1 MIRDGFIRVAAST
14 PEVKVADVEYNREQ
28 VCVQI
33 EEGRKKGASM
43 MVFPE
48 LVLTGYTCGELFIQ
62 KSLLAKAKE
71 ELRKLI
77 AFTSGDTMLVFVGLP
92 WEYNNKL
99 YNVAAAIQDGKLL
112 GLVPKR
118 WIPNYS
124 EFYEGRYFNPGWE
137 KIIDVSW
144 DGYQVPMGMK
154 LLFSCDNV
162 ENLVV
167 GAEICED
174 VWVLNPPSIAH
185 ASAGA
190 TVIVNCSA
198 SDEVTGKSEYR
209 RSLISGQ
216 SARLLCAYIYANAGE
231 GESSQDLVF
240 GGQNIIAENGN
251 ILSESA
257 RFENQ
262 TIYADIDLERLE
274 CERRRMTTYQT
285 EGREDYRFVSFT
297 LDRKPLALERAIDP
311 TPFVP
316 HDAGSRNRRCEEI
329 LSIQAMGLKKRLKHT
344 GCRHAVVGIS
354 GGLDSTLALLVTVRA
369 FDLLGIPRENI
380 LSVTMPC
387 FGTTDR
393 TYQNACQLTKKLG
406 ATLKEVDIREA
417 VTIHFRD
424 IEQDPSVHDVTYEN
438 SQARQRTLVL
448 MNLANKIGGLVIGT
462 GDMSELA
469 LGWAT
474 YNGDHMSMYGV
485 NCSVPKMLVRH
496 LVRYYADTCGEK
508 ELSDILLDVLDT
520 PVSPELLP
528 PEEDGKIAQKTE
540 DLVGPYELHD
550 FYLYYILRFG
560 YRPGKIYRLA
570 RQAFDGAYDK
580 ETILK
585 WLKVFYRRFFNQQF
599 KRSCLPDGP
608 KVGSAA
614 VSPRGDLR
622 MPSDACSRLW
632 LEELETLDED
642 CVYGVPETKAAGGS
656 L

>member
-1 MIRDGFIRVAAST
+1 MKDGFIRVAAST

-28 VCVQI
+28 ICCRI
-33 EEGRKKGASM
+33 IEGRERGAKI

-48 LVLTGYTCGELFIQ
+48 LVLTGYTCGELFNQ
-62 KSLLAKAKE
+62 KPLLTKARE
-71 ELRKLI
+71 ELKKLVD
-77 AFTSGDTMLVFVGLP
+77 FTAGSDMLVFAGVP

-99 YNVAAAIQDGKLL
+99 YNTAAAIQDGELL
-112 GLVPKR
+112 ALIPKMCL
-118 WIPNYS
+118 PNYS
-124 EFYEGRYFNPGWE
+124 EFYELRYFNPGFEKPVAVPWE
-137 KIIDVSW
+137 
-144 DGYQVPMGMK
+144 DGYVLMGSK
-154 LLFSCDNV
+154 ILFNCANV

-174 VWVLNPPSIAH
+174 VWVLNPPSIGH

-198 SDEVTGKSEYR
+198 SDETTGKSDYR

-216 SARLLCAYIYANAGE
+216 SARLLCGYIYANAGE
-231 GESSQDLVF
+231 GESTQDLVF
-240 GGQNIIAENGN
+240 GGQNIIAENGTM
-251 ILSESA
+251 LAESR
-257 RFENQ
+257 RFENE
-262 TIYADIDLERLE
+262 TVYADMDLERLE

-285 EGREDYRFVSFT
+285 AGRENYVFIDFSLHEVENRPERF
-297 LDRKPLALERAIDP
+297 IDP
-311 TPFVP
+311 SPFVP
-316 HDAGSRNRRCEEI
+316 QDEESRNRRCEEI

-344 GCRHAVVGIS
+344 GCRSAVIGIS

-369 FDLLGIPRENI
+369 FDLLGLARDKII
-380 LSVTMPC
+380 CVTMPC

-393 TYQNACQLTKKLG
+393 TYHNACYLTKKLG
-406 ATLKEVDIREA
+406 ASLLEVDIKDA
-417 VTIHFRD
+417 VANHFRD
-424 IEQDPSVHDVTYEN
+424 IGHDSSVHDVTYEN
-438 SQARQRTLVL
+438 SQARERTQVL
-448 MNLANKIGGLVIGT
+448 MDIANKYNGMVIGT

-485 NCSVPKMLVRH
+485 NSSVPKTLVRH
-496 LVRYYADTCGEK
+496 LVRYFADTCGEK
-508 ELSDILLDVLDT
+508 ELSEVLLDVLDT

-528 PEEDGKIAQKTE
+528 PEKDGKIAQKTE

-550 FYLYYILRFG
+550 FYLYYILRYG
-560 YRPGKIYRLA
+560 YHPGKIYRLA
-570 RQAFDGAYDK
+570 VMAVEGVYDNAV
-580 ETILK
+580 ILK
-585 WLKVFYRRFFNQQF
+585 WLKVFYRRFFSQQF

-632 LEELETLDED
+632 LEELEQIEI
-642 CVYGVPETKAAGGS
+642 
-656 L
+656 

>member
-1 MIRDGFIRVAAST
+1 MNMKDGFIRVAAST

-28 VCVQI
+28 ICCRI
-33 EEGRKKGASM
+33 IEGRERGAKI

-48 LVLTGYTCGELFIQ
+48 LVLTGYTCGELFNQ
-62 KSLLAKAKE
+62 KPLLTKARE
-71 ELRKLI
+71 ELKKLVD
-77 AFTSGDTMLVFVGLP
+77 FTAGSDMLVFAGVP

-99 YNVAAAIQDGKLL
+99 YNTAAAIQDGELL
-112 GLVPKR
+112 ALIPKMCL
-118 WIPNYS
+118 PNYS
-124 EFYEGRYFNPGWE
+124 EFYELRYFNPGFEKPVAVPWE
-137 KIIDVSW
+137 
-144 DGYQVPMGMK
+144 DGYVLMGSK
-154 LLFSCDNV
+154 ILFNCANV

-174 VWVLNPPSIAH
+174 VWVLNPPSIGH

-198 SDEVTGKSEYR
+198 SDETTGKSDYR

-216 SARLLCAYIYANAGE
+216 SARLLCGYIYANAGE
-231 GESSQDLVF
+231 GESTQDLVF
-240 GGQNIIAENGN
+240 GGQNIIAENGTM
-251 ILSESA
+251 LAESR
-257 RFENQ
+257 RFENE
-262 TIYADIDLERLE
+262 TVYADMDLERLE

-285 EGREDYRFVSFT
+285 AGRENYVFIDFSLYEDENRPERF
-297 LDRKPLALERAIDP
+297 IDP
-311 TPFVP
+311 SPFVP
-316 HDAGSRNRRCEEI
+316 QDEESRNRRCEEI

-344 GCRHAVVGIS
+344 GCRSAVIGIS

-369 FDLLGIPRENI
+369 FDLLGLARDKII
-380 LSVTMPC
+380 CVTMPC

-393 TYQNACQLTKKLG
+393 TYHNACYLTKKLG
-406 ATLKEVDIREA
+406 ASLLEVDIKDA
-417 VTIHFRD
+417 VANHFRD
-424 IEQDPSVHDVTYEN
+424 IGHDSSVHDVTYEN
-438 SQARQRTLVL
+438 SQARERTQVL
-448 MNLANKIGGLVIGT
+448 MDIANKYNGMVIGT

-485 NCSVPKMLVRH
+485 NSSVPKTLVRH
-496 LVRYYADTCGEK
+496 LVRYFADTCGEK
-508 ELSDILLDVLDT
+508 ELSEVLLDVLDT

-528 PEEDGKIAQKTE
+528 PEKDGKIAQKTE

-550 FYLYYILRFG
+550 FYLYYILRYG
-560 YRPGKIYRLA
+560 YHPGKIYRLA
-570 RQAFDGAYDK
+570 VMAFEGVYDNAV
-580 ETILK
+580 ILK
-585 WLKVFYRRFFNQQF
+585 WLKVFYRRFFSQQF

-632 LEELETLDED
+632 LEELEQIEI
-642 CVYGVPETKAAGGS
+642 
-656 L
+656 

>member
-1 MIRDGFIRVAAST
+1 MKDGFIRVAAST

-28 VCVQI
+28 ICCRI
-33 EEGRKKGASM
+33 IEGRERGAKI

-48 LVLTGYTCGELFIQ
+48 LVLTGYTCGELFNQ
-62 KSLLAKAKE
+62 KPLLTKARE
-71 ELRKLI
+71 ELKKLVD
-77 AFTSGDTMLVFVGLP
+77 FTAGSDMLVFAGVP

-99 YNVAAAIQDGKLL
+99 YNTAAAIQDGELL
-112 GLVPKR
+112 ALIPKMCL
-118 WIPNYS
+118 PNYS
-124 EFYEGRYFNPGWE
+124 EFYELRYFNPGFEKPVAVPWE
-137 KIIDVSW
+137 
-144 DGYQVPMGMK
+144 DGYVLMGSK
-154 LLFSCDNV
+154 ILFNCANV

-174 VWVLNPPSIAH
+174 VWVLNPPSIGH

-198 SDEVTGKSEYR
+198 SDETTGKSDYR

-216 SARLLCAYIYANAGE
+216 SARLLCGYSYANAGE
-231 GESSQDLVF
+231 GESTQDLVF
-240 GGQNIIAENGN
+240 GGQNIIAENGTM
-251 ILSESA
+251 LAESR
-257 RFENQ
+257 RFENE
-262 TIYADIDLERLE
+262 TVYADMDLERLE

-285 EGREDYRFVSFT
+285 AGRENYVFIDFSLHEDENRPERF
-297 LDRKPLALERAIDP
+297 IDP
-311 TPFVP
+311 SPFVP
-316 HDAGSRNRRCEEI
+316 QDEESRNRRCEEI

-344 GCRHAVVGIS
+344 GCRSAVIGIS

-369 FDLLGIPRENI
+369 FDLLGLARDKII
-380 LSVTMPC
+380 CVTMPC

-393 TYQNACQLTKKLG
+393 TYHNACYLTKKLG
-406 ATLKEVDIREA
+406 ASLLEVDIKDA
-417 VTIHFRD
+417 VANHFRD
-424 IEQDPSVHDVTYEN
+424 IGHDSSVHDVTYEN
-438 SQARQRTLVL
+438 SQARERTQVL
-448 MNLANKIGGLVIGT
+448 MDIANKYNGMVIGT

-485 NCSVPKMLVRH
+485 NSSVPKTLVRH
-496 LVRYYADTCGEK
+496 LVRYFADTCGEK
-508 ELSDILLDVLDT
+508 ELSEVLLDVLDT

-528 PEEDGKIAQKTE
+528 PEKDGKIAQKTE

-550 FYLYYILRFG
+550 FYLYYILRYG
-560 YRPGKIYRLA
+560 YHPGKIYRLA
-570 RQAFDGAYDK
+570 VIAFEGVYDNAV
-580 ETILK
+580 ILK
-585 WLKVFYRRFFNQQF
+585 WLKVFYRRFFSQQF

-632 LEELETLDED
+632 LEELEQIEI
-642 CVYGVPETKAAGGS
+642 
-656 L
+656 